1 MNLPELSKVRNGVS
15 NHFNEAQ
22 RLYEQ
27 LTHDGSAKRS
37 MNGFCHHTKAG
48 AGQASMTLIG
58 LPFVQLKQHNH
69 STEAKLDSVAVINRL
84 LGHSRY
90 DQTSKDEAVS
100 HQDTVH
106 ATRTLFQYLNPRDSS
121 RRDLKQ
127 VICHMLGPRDKRYLC
142 VTQIWMFI
150 VNEGESHL
158 ASGIY

>member
-48 AGQASMTLIG
+48 AGQVSMTLIG
-58 LPFVQLKQHNH
+58 LPFVQLKEHKH
-69 STEAKLDSVAVINRL
+69 STEAELNSVVVMNRL

-90 DQTSKDEAVS
+90 NQTSKDEAVS

-142 VTQIWMFI
+142 VVCKLQGFFR
-150 VNEGESHL
+150 
-158 ASGIY
+158 